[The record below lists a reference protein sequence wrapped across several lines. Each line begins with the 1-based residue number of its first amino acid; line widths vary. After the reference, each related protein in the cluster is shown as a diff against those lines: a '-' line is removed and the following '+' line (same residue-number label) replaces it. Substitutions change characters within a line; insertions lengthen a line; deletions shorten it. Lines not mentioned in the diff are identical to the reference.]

1 MRERPDGFWWY
12 DDTSPS
18 RRTLAQKIELATARF
33 IAKNRSMPE
42 VVFVNPREFGAD
54 ELKAMTMRLVES
66 PLIPAHHFCLAL
78 EPDQAA
84 SATKADQVEAQP

>member
-18 RRTLAQKIELATARF
+18 RRTLAQKIELATVRF
-33 IAKNRSMPE
+33 VAKNNCAPE

-54 ELKAMTMRLVES
+54 EIKVVTLRLVES
-66 PLIPAHHFCLAL
+66 HLIPAYHFCLAL
-78 EPDQAA
+78 EPDHAA
-84 SATKADQVEAQP
+84 SATKTDQVEAQP